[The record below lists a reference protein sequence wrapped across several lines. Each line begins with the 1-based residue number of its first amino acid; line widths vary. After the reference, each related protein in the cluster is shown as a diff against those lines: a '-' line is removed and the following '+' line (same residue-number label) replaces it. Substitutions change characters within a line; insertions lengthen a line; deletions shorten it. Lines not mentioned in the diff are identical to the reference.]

1 MYLRRSLESV
11 WPLNASLYASST
23 CVHLRLLAGPFAQDF
38 TGLLVWRKWEK
49 FNIKKILSACVG
61 VDLFACRIQFK
72 KDENVETCASEQVL
86 FLPQLLL
93 ILQSDWLICRCR
105 FQLEL
110 WKIYFYDNC
119 YYSRNWLA
127 NLKKKQR
134 FTGKCSSASW
144 HFVKDFRVV
153 RLA

>member
-1 MYLRRSLESV
+1 MKWRIVCFKMFFIYFLYRLACTCEEACESV

-23 CVHLRLLAGPFAQDF
+23 CVHLRLLAGPFAQGF
-38 TGLLVWRKWEK
+38 TGLLVWRKWGK

-61 VDLFACRIQFK
+61 VDLFACRIHFK

-105 FQLEL
+105 FQFEL
-110 WKIYFYDNC
+110 WKKSIFTTIATILATD
-119 YYSRNWLA
+119 WLI
-127 NLKKKQR
+127 
-134 FTGKCSSASW
+134 
-144 HFVKDFRVV
+144 
-153 RLA
+153 